1 MSEVQ
6 TGRPVRAGGPAGAP
20 GGVAAGVPAG
30 WEAVIGLEVHV
41 ELSTASKMFCNC
53 PTRFGAPPNSQVC
66 PVCLGLPGVLPVPNR
81 QAVELAVRAAL
92 ALNCKVATYSKFDR
106 KNYFYPDMPKNYQIS
121 QYDLPLAA
129 DGYLEVPE
137 GEGSRRI
144 RIRRLHLEEDT
155 GKSMH
160 AADDIVTARY
170 SLLDFNRAGIPLVE
184 IVSEPDIATP
194 EQARLYLEKLKAI
207 MQYCGVSDCRMEEGS
222 LRCDINVSVRRP
234 GGRAGTRTEVKNVNS
249 FRAVE
254 RALTYEIARQV
265 EVLEAGGEV
274 EQETRHWDEG
284 AGCTRTL
291 RTKEYAHDYRYFP
304 DPDLPPLVLDPAWI
318 EEIRRSLPELPDARR
333 ERYVREMGLPPYDA
347 GVITASRALAEF
359 FEETVRAYPQ
369 PKTVSNWVMGEVRR
383 YLNEHGLEPEQIP
396 VRPADLADLL
406 AMVERGT
413 VNMRAAR
420 QVFTEMCES
429 GRPPAEIVRERG
441 LEQVSDESLIER
453 AVEEAIAG
461 NPAVVADYRKGK
473 EKALGFLVGQVMKT
487 TRGRANPQVVNRLL
501 RERLGPPGTG

>member
-1 MSEVQ
+1 MAEV
-6 TGRPVRAGGPAGAP
+6 RLP
-20 GGVAAGVPAG
+20 GGGRGGVPAG

-41 ELSTASKMFCNC
+41 ELSTASKMFCHC
-53 PTRFGAPPNSQVC
+53 STRFGAPPNSQVC

-92 ALNCKVATYSKFDR
+92 ALNCRVATYSKFDR

-121 QYDLPLAA
+121 QYDLPLAS
-129 DGYLEVPE
+129 DGYLEIPV
-137 GEGSRRI
+137 GEGSKRI

-170 SLLDFNRAGIPLVE
+170 SLVDFNRAGIPLVE
-184 IVSEPDIATP
+184 IVSEPDMSTP
-194 EQARLYLEKLKAI
+194 EEARLYLEKLKAI
-207 MQYCGVSDCRMEEGS
+207 MQYCGVSDCRMEQGS

-234 GGRAGTRTEVKNVNS
+234 GEKAGTRTEIKNLNS

-254 RALTYEIARQV
+254 RSLAYEIARQV
-265 EVLEAGGEV
+265 DLLSSGREV
-274 EQETRHWDEG
+274 EQETRHWDEA

-318 EEIRRSLPELPDARR
+318 EEVRRSLPELPDARR

-359 FEETVRAYPQ
+359 FEETVRAFPQ

-383 YLNEHGLEPEQIP
+383 YLNEHGIDPEEPGDIP
-396 VRPADLADLL
+396 VRPGHLAELL
-406 AMVERGT
+406 AMVDRGT
-413 VNMRAAR
+413 VNMRVAR
-420 QVFTEMCES
+420 QVFAEMWTS
-429 GRPPAEIVRERG
+429 GRPPAEIVREKG
-441 LEQVSDESLIER
+441 LEQVSDEALIEK
-453 AVEEAIAG
+453 AVEEAIAA

-473 EKALGFLVGQVMKT
+473 EKALGFLVGEVMKA

-501 RERLGPPGTG
+501 RERLGPPGQ